1 MKENLLANGRRNLAH
16 VMLWMAG
23 VVFFSFAA
31 WLWLEL
37 ARFFLT
43 DRAYERLVECDCR
56 SRDQVETLLA
66 SFRQEEII
74 EVGDGTAPLAR
85 YMTQSRQYVRFTI
98 LGARRGIDVV
108 FDHEGNVIAVWPD
121 YE

>member
-1 MKENLLANGRRNLAH
+1 MRERLLKNDQKTLAH
-16 VMLWMAG
+16 LTLWMMG
-23 VVFFSFAA
+23 VVFLSFVV

-37 ARFFLT
+37 ARYVLT
-43 DRAYERLVECDCR
+43 DRAYERLVECDCK
-56 SRDQVETLLA
+56 SRDQVDRLLA
-66 SFRQEEII
+66 SFRQAEMI
-74 EVGDGTAPLAR
+74 EVGKETAPLAR
-85 YMTQSRQYVRFTI
+85 HMTQDRQYIRFTI